1 MAWPSSTKPI
11 SPLIG
16 QAGANLT
23 FDATAC
29 TDAETPPANLAV
41 RWDWEN
47 DGTWDTGWSTTK
59 IATHAASITAGF
71 SVARV
76 EVRDGGNLTDAALRA
91 YLVVPAAAVVLE
103 VSPPLVSLV
112 PGTEFQF
119 SVEARDA
126 YGNAMGNPPVTW
138 SVTDPGAGTIEATGL
153 FTAGL
158 EAGLHAGAVVATWD
172 ALTDQAGVI
181 IVYPYRVYL
190 PVVMRNYP

>member
-41 RWDWEN
+41 LWDWEN

-71 SVARV
+71 NVARV

-126 YGNAMGNPPVTW
+126 YGNARGNPPVTW